1 MQLRSFLASSI
12 GSAPSARPCAAR
24 RVLSFG
30 VLAYAVA
37 ACSAGGNEGNGLI
50 PTQPEPSAGGS
61 GPSIGGSTSNPDPA
75 PGAGETPGFDLGDDV
90 GDGVAQPGCQQAERK
105 FDPKIPTVFM
115 LVDRS
120 GTMFD
125 VIGADNLTPW
135 TALRGGALQVMSDL
149 QSSVR
154 FGFGA
159 FVGDE
164 LAAQACTFDFQSV
177 IPALDNYNAIATLY
191 EPLGRPTNGELKETP
206 ALPALT
212 AAANQLRADPQDGD
226 KYILFVTDGEPDYC
240 DNGPTACP
248 ADSVIALLQR
258 LAATEDASGQ
268 PQIPVKTL
276 VLGLTSPMGTIR
288 PEVLQGF
295 ANAGAGLP
303 VAPLAVNPGQPYSP
317 DDLYYNCNMRSG
329 WTADIA
335 AAGKTVALGQS
346 VATYAAD
353 STLAGAAP
361 VYRPDPTDQVALI
374 EEIRVALA
382 GVKSCTFDL
391 ADDGVKVDLS
401 REDLGERA
409 RVIVNGAPVALD
421 ATNGWRMLTET
432 TVQLEGTAC
441 NDWRNPTIETTISFD
456 FPCEIFVPQ

>member
-1 MQLRSFLASSI
+1 
-12 GSAPSARPCAAR
+12 
-24 RVLSFG
+24 
-30 VLAYAVA
+30 
-37 ACSAGGNEGNGLI
+37 
-50 PTQPEPSAGGS
+50 
-61 GPSIGGSTSNPDPA
+61 
-75 PGAGETPGFDLGDDV
+75 
-90 GDGVAQPGCQQAERK
+90 
-105 FDPKIPTVFM
+105 
-115 LVDRS
+115 
-120 GTMFD
+120 
-125 VIGADNLTPW
+125 LTPW
-135 TALRGGALQVMSDL
+135 TGLRGGALQVMSDL

-159 FVGDE
+159 FVGE
-164 LAAQACTFDFQSV
+164 VLPEQACNFDFQSV
-177 IPALDNYNAIATLY
+177 TPALDNYNAIATLY
-191 EPLGRPTNGELKETP
+191 EPLGRPTNGNLKETP

-212 AAANQLRADPQDGD
+212 AAADQLRADPQDGD

-248 ADSVIALLQR
+248 ADSVISLLQR
-258 LAATEDASGQ
+258 LASPVDAAGQ

-295 ANAGAGLP
+295 ANAGAGLA

-317 DDLYYNCNMRSG
+317 DDLYYNCNMRLG
-329 WTADIA
+329 WTDDIV

-346 VATYAAD
+346 VATYAANPA
-353 STLAGAAP
+353 LAGAAP
-361 VYRPDPTDQVALI
+361 VYRPDPSDQAALI
-374 EEIRVALA
+374 EEIRAALA

-409 RVIVNGAPVALD
+409 RVIVNGTPVAPD
-421 ATNGWRMLTET
+421 ATNGWHMLTET

-441 NDWRNPTIETTISFD
+441 SDWRNPTIETTISFD